1 MHVITT
7 YGGGELFALVFDGIA
22 TLLNTRKGVLIPL
35 INIGLMVGLTYVVV
49 LMLFRSQ
56 LIDGIRWFLW
66 VVVATHLIF
75 LPKTRIHIH
84 DPLNNYHRDV
94 DNVPLALGAFASLVS
109 QVGKSVTEQFEMH
122 FTLPGYMPYHQ
133 TGTVFAS
140 AIMSQV
146 GQFRIVDPEFKGN
159 MDRFINQCVVYPVMI
174 GNKYSFTEL
183 QNTPNIWEFVKA
195 RASPILGFLYKEGG
209 VPGKIVTCQEGVKKL
224 DALWAAEIKRATAI
238 YGSQVQSRKVAESV
252 FNTSLMG
259 SAYLLAGA
267 ASWASSATDIL
278 RQEMMIKAVE
288 DSSNNKLSELGSA
301 ANYAAT
307 KALLQQRSAY
317 TVAGEIAARTL
328 PLFKNVIEAL
338 SYALFIFIVVL
349 ALLPSGYKILLTY
362 CGILVWTQLW
372 APLYAVLNLIMT
384 LYGQAETLSRG
395 AQGGLTL
402 LNSSAII
409 NVNADMLSLAAWL
422 SVSIPFISYGILKQ
436 GAGAFVGLAQHL
448 GSAMQSAASG
458 AAAETVSGNI
468 SLGNISMG
476 TQAYQNTTA
485 FQHNTSPSYTASH
498 FRGMNTSG
506 IEQSTFADGTQ
517 SFQDQALSRL
527 SVQIMGTE
535 NTSYAQQ
542 TSLNDAK
549 SVAETKSMA
558 ASEATEASL
567 QESTNFM
574 SRVGKDIFSGED
586 FHKAVNVSEAQ
597 SLQNFK
603 NLIKD
608 IRQNTRMDET
618 QAVEA
623 AVGMSFGL
631 PQFGIGASARG
642 SNTSARQRAIDD
654 ATAVAKQTGYSENIE
669 KVMSAAQSYAKG
681 KNDTEGVELGKGAFA
696 SLNHAKSLR
705 EESSIA
711 QSHVNTLSKEMH
723 SSQGKSFIINK
734 VLDQDVLKFIA
745 HQPLNEA
752 PSGTSGPLGS
762 RSSESSSSGSR
773 SVGSTLGSEQIGY
786 ERARRIFEKGG
797 EERDV
802 YLQRFQQENPQY
814 SIQSINTTQE
824 QENLTHRY
832 EGEAQKIQASS
843 NPKAQH
849 QHHTQA
855 LMAQGNAV
863 GLGSNKLVQAGEQ
876 AKDASSPHAQQSIE
890 KPAHKNTSFS
900 SFSPEGS
907 SPAQQKENP
916 KTSERYKGQDQASSP
931 LINAQEDMKDLFS
944 TVTTK
949 IEAGKKEID
958 QKEEPLQKAVEEA
971 NNKSLVGTTL
981 KNAAKSVLVDPL
993 PLPTDSS
1000 LP

>member
-1 MHVITT
+1 
-7 YGGGELFALVFDGIA
+7 
-22 TLLNTRKGVLIPL
+22 
-35 INIGLMVGLTYVVV
+35 
-49 LMLFRSQ
+49 
-56 LIDGIRWFLW
+56 
-66 VVVATHLIF
+66 
-75 LPKTRIHIH
+75 
-84 DPLNNYHRDV
+84 
-94 DNVPLALGAFASLVS
+94 
-109 QVGKSVTEQFEMH
+109 
-122 FTLPGYMPYHQ
+122 
-133 TGTVFAS
+133 
-140 AIMSQV
+140 
-146 GQFRIVDPEFKGN
+146 
-159 MDRFINQCVVYPVMI
+159 
-174 GNKYSFTEL
+174 
-183 QNTPNIWEFVKA
+183 
-195 RASPILGFLYKEGG
+195 
-209 VPGKIVTCQEGVKKL
+209 
-224 DALWAAEIKRATAI
+224 
-238 YGSQVQSRKVAESV
+238 
-252 FNTSLMG
+252 
-259 SAYLLAGA
+259 
-267 ASWASSATDIL
+267 
-278 RQEMMIKAVE
+278 MMIRAVE

-307 KALLQQRSAY
+307 KALLQQRSTY
-317 TVAGEIAARTL
+317 MIAGDIAARTL

-349 ALLPSGYKILLTY
+349 ALLPNGHRMLLTY
-362 CGILVWTQLW
+362 CGILAWTQLW
-372 APLYAVLNLIMT
+372 APLYAVLNLVMT
-384 LYGQAETLSRG
+384 LYGKAETIAHG
-395 AQGGLTL
+395 AERGLTL

-409 NVNADMLSLAAWL
+409 NAHADMVSLAAWL
-422 SVSIPFISYGILKQ
+422 SVSIPFISYGIIKQ

-468 SLGNISMG
+468 SLGNISVG

-485 FQHNTSPSYTASH
+485 FQHNTSPSYNASQ
-498 FRGMNTSG
+498 FRAMNTSG

-574 SRVGKDIFSGED
+574 SRVGKDILSGED
-586 FHKAVNVSEAQ
+586 FHKTVSVSEAQ

-603 NLIKD
+603 NFISN
-608 IRQNTRMDET
+608 IRQTTGMNET

-681 KNDTEGVELGKGAFA
+681 KNDTEGIELGKGAFA

-824 QENLTHRY
+824 QENLTHRR
-832 EGEAQKIQASS
+832 QC
-843 NPKAQH
+843 
-849 QHHTQA
+849 TRA
-855 LMAQGNAV
+855 LR
-863 GLGSNKLVQAGEQ
+863 L
-876 AKDASSPHAQQSIE
+876 
-890 KPAHKNTSFS
+890 
-900 SFSPEGS
+900 
-907 SPAQQKENP
+907 
-916 KTSERYKGQDQASSP
+916 
-931 LINAQEDMKDLFS
+931 
-944 TVTTK
+944 
-949 IEAGKKEID
+949 
-958 QKEEPLQKAVEEA
+958 
-971 NNKSLVGTTL
+971 
-981 KNAAKSVLVDPL
+981 
-993 PLPTDSS
+993 
-1000 LP
+1000 